1 VIHERDPLELRG
13 LVTRFRE
20 EMGHEIGD
28 RNALQTSLL
37 LAIETLFGREAA
49 EGVEREL
56 TP

>member
-1 VIHERDPLELRG
+1 M

-37 LAIETLFGREAA
+37 LAIEALFGQEAA
-49 EGVEREL
+49 ESVEREL